1 MRRNPV
7 LFSLPS
13 FLSLFS
19 FLLFCPIVPFLAA
32 GCGTTDP
39 PSTRN
44 TMSAMVDRTAWRG
57 VEMTARRQEGT
68 IVIEGRS
75 AIDTRILLK
84 LHGDTAGTYP
94 LGTIVNEGIFIDETS
109 QWQAFGVNSGSVTVT
124 VADSLRVAGHFGFR
138 AKDTAGIEQPREITG
153 GAFDVDLAP

>member
-1 MRRNPV
+1 MRRYPV
-7 LFSLPS
+7 FFALPSFFSLPS
-13 FLSLFS
+13 FL
-19 FLLFCPIVPFLAA
+19 LLCLIVPLFAA

-44 TMSAMVDRTAWRG
+44 TMSALVDRISWRG
-57 VEMTARRQEGT
+57 AEVTARRREGT

-94 LGTIVNEGIFIDETS
+94 LGTIVNEGVFIDETS

-124 VADSLRVAGHFGFR
+124 VADSLRVAGYFGFR

-153 GAFDVDLAP
+153 GTFDADLTP